1 VVSKTVPLS
10 LCGKVEEEGEGQG
23 LEGGL
28 PPPLRKARKRRRPG
42 NKSGPPLSPPPRE
55 DKGAA
60 CGSGGGRRR
69 RRRGGGRGP
78 GVEGVVV
85 VVVVVWVPACLPAAI
100 MALRRGPASWLLCVW
115 ALAAAGGGPREA
127 WSLVWYTAWVSTV
140 YTEPGTNRTVWGSA
154 ESGRYGEGSPKV
166 NAQGLVGIPRGAG
179 AGAGEGSGG
188 ARPMEGCAPGTEYE
202 VPSPGRRGAP
212 SSSASSPLPPSW
224 IALVALGG
232 CSLKEKVANAARK
245 RAAAVVVYNQP
256 RFGNSTFTM
265 PHFGTGNTVVIMV
278 GYPKGMEILEP
289 VRRGIPVKMT
299 IGVGKQHIQEYIS
312 GQSVVFVAIAFIT
325 MMIISLAWLIFFY
338 IQRFLYTGS
347 HYRNQN
353 HREETMKAIGHLSL
367 HIVKPKDKG
376 LDVDAE
382 NCAVCIE
389 NYKPKDTVRILPC
402 KHVFHRH
409 CIDPWL
415 LEHRTCPMCKLDVI
429 KALGYWGAPKEV
441 LEATVPESVSG
452 SISAESWSIVIQEE
466 GRNETSESSASSIEQ
481 SVLNRNSLKEEAGE
495 TTALLESTCKDSPH
509 EEHPPCGN
517 TK

>member
-1 VVSKTVPLS
+1 MGS
-10 LCGKVEEEGEGQG
+10 L
-23 LEGGL
+23 
-28 PPPLRKARKRRRPG
+28 
-42 NKSGPPLSPPPRE
+42 
-55 DKGAA
+55 
-60 CGSGGGRRR
+60 
-69 RRRGGGRGP
+69 
-78 GVEGVVV
+78 
-85 VVVVVWVPACLPAAI
+85 
-100 MALRRGPASWLLCVW
+100 ASWRLLLPVL
-115 ALAAAGGGPREA
+115 ALGSPREA
-127 WSLVWYTAWVSTV
+127 RSLVWYTAWVSTV
-140 YTEPGTNRTVWGSA
+140 YTEPSTNRTVWGSA
-154 ESGRYGEGSPKV
+154 ESGRYGEGSPKA
-166 NAQGLVGIPRGAG
+166 NAQGLVGIPRGG
-179 AGAGEGSGG
+179 ALRA
-188 ARPMEGCAPGTEYE
+188 MEGCAPGAEYQ
-202 VPSPGRRGAP
+202 VPGPRPASA
-212 SSSASSPLPPSW
+212 SSSAW

-245 RAAAVVVYNQP
+245 RAAAVVVYNEP

-299 IGVGKQHIQEYIS
+299 IGVGKQHVQEYIS

-347 HYRNQN
+347 HYRNQSY
-353 HREETMKAIGHLSL
+353 REETMKAIGHLSL
-367 HIVKPKDKG
+367 HVVKPEDKG

-452 SISAESWSIVIQEE
+452 SISAESWSIAIQEE
-466 GRNETSESSASSIEQ
+466 GRNETSESSASSTEQ
-481 SVLNRNSLKEEAGE
+481 SAVNRNSLKEEAGE
-495 TTALLESTCKDSPH
+495 TTALLETTCKDSPR
-509 EEHPPCGN
+509 EEQLPCGN
-517 TK
+517 A